1 MDLIGLEPIAGN
13 PENKADSAIDPSA
26 VVTPVVTFETDCPD
40 LVALAE
46 LWERLPPAMRGAVLA
61 GTGEDAA
68 RARLVADGHDG
79 LVRRAARA
87 AVDRRTTYEEAARA
101 VAGLVDLA

>member
-13 PENKADSAIDPSA
+13 PENQADSAIDPSA

-46 LWERLPPAMRGAVLA
+46 LWERLPPAMRGAVRSM
-61 GTGEDAA
+61 T
-68 RARLVADGHDG
+68 
-79 LVRRAARA
+79 
-87 AVDRRTTYEEAARA
+87 EAIFREKK
-101 VAGLVDLA
+101 

>member
-13 PENKADSAIDPSA
+13 PENQADSAIDPSA

-46 LWERLPPAMRGAVLA
+46 LWERLPPAMRGAVRSMTEA
-61 GTGEDAA
+61 IFREHEPATQ
-68 RARLVADGHDG
+68 RATSSTRSKQK
-79 LVRRAARA
+79 
-87 AVDRRTTYEEAARA
+87 
-101 VAGLVDLA
+101 